1 MVHRPT
7 RMWHQEPNLRTIGDI
22 AKELPTKLSRFSELL
37 SGTTEPQE
45 RRRHP
50 SYDFCPR
57 KLIWLLPAGN
67 GWDNLRSKCNMESGL
82 RAAHNRLDIGVK
94 MYCYGC
100 PTVSGV
106 LFHGPTFG
114 KLNSAYN
121 VAVVKKRRLEVLV
134 GRARVP
140 KFRRMAGHGSR
151 DRNVGDVNRQMTVD
165 RNFSE

>member
-1 MVHRPT
+1 MQYGVRPT
-7 RMWHQEPNLRTIGDI
+7 CGTQPARYWRKNVLLR
-22 AKELPTKLSRFSELL
+22 LSDS
-37 SGTTEPQE
+37 Q
-45 RRRHP
+45 
-50 SYDFCPR
+50 
-57 KLIWLLPAGN
+57 
-67 GWDNLRSKCNMESGL
+67 
-82 RAAHNRLDIGVK
+82 RLF
-94 MYCYGC
+94 Y
-100 PTVSGV
+100 
-106 LFHGPTFG
+106 FHGPTFG